1 MRKSHNARNCTQR
14 ITCRSCKEIYNGM
27 HEYYIRKREYGRDGS
42 STESKESIKCAFVN
56 GKQEAEVISMCVVPI
71 SVGHK
76 NSTKMFK
83 KIPCWITAAKVHS
96 LGMN

>member
-1 MRKSHNARNCTQR
+1 
-14 ITCRSCKEIYNGM
+14 M